1 MAENIISNPFAECTA
16 RDMTYDEVQQYWC
29 SPFRL
34 YRLSEGELL
43 TCKTPIVLEGVRG
56 TGKTMILKYLSYFT
70 QKKSCNNM
78 SIEDKLE
85 YFKAKSIGIYFR
97 YKIDFCRLF
106 IRLDCTTQDKERIFN
121 YYYEL
126 FIIRQIL
133 EIIEDFYRDSDIAEV
148 EDILCTF
155 FRVKHMSMGDI
166 RQHVNKMLRNMD
178 QIINSSIY
186 DENWRDKIMPMVNST
201 GMIVDLIHTINNS
214 IPGWK
219 DILFVILLDEYE
231 NLGIFQTIVN
241 TLIKQADDTVNLTY
255 RLGMRPA
262 GMDNNNK
269 TNVAGEHLQVDR
281 DFLLRRLEYENHNE
295 YRKFAINI
303 SKKRLQSVD
312 IFRENNLCDISVI
325 LGEKESF
332 DTEATSIVKGTKHF
346 KVLKTYFPD
355 ETRMQEVINALSCD
369 EKLMEMYNILRV
381 MRGSD
386 YKEISILCKKYR
398 ELRDARKL
406 ATLKEINTDEAR
418 KLKKY
423 QLDYSSKYRVTL
435 LYILLTIY
443 GERKQYYSFNTF
455 LRLSSGSINDFISL
469 CRNTFKHMNNDMLTD
484 LKKGKSISTR
494 IQTFAAIDTAED
506 QRRKMSMSNNYGN
519 EIYAFIDNM
528 GSIFEAYHRDLE
540 AKYPETN
547 QFSFGDENEI
557 RNDSKLNAY
566 LVELINSG
574 SVIRKP
580 IRQLKSLGNT
590 TRGYL
595 YLLNRIFAPIY
606 QYSYRTRGGFN
617 PIISK
622 DDFDKMLHQS
632 IDPLKYIS
640 GNKIE
645 LQQFGLFDS
654 LKEDEYDPTDI

>member
-56 TGKTMILKYLSYFT
+56 TGKTMILKYLAYFT
-70 QKKSCNNM
+70 QKKSCNDM
-78 SIEDKLE
+78 SIEDKLA
-85 YFKAKSIGIYFR
+85 YFKTKSIGIYFR

-106 IRLDCTTQDKERIFN
+106 NRLDCTIQDKERIFN

-133 EIIEDFYRDSDIAEV
+133 EMIEDFYYDSDVKTV
-148 EDILCTF
+148 EDVLCTF
-155 FRVKHMSMGDI
+155 FRIEHMSMSSI
-166 RQHVNKMLRNMD
+166 RQHVNRMLRNMD

-186 DENWRDKIMPMVNST
+186 DENWMDKIMPLVGSA

-214 IPGWK
+214 VPGWN

-231 NLGIFQTIVN
+231 NLGMFQTMVN
-241 TLIKQADDTVNLTY
+241 TLIKQVDDTVNLTY

-262 GMDNNNK
+262 GMDNNSE
-269 TNVAGEHLQVDR
+269 TNVSGEHLQVDR
-281 DFLLRRLEYENHNE
+281 DFLLRRLEYKNHNE
-295 YRKFAINI
+295 YKKFAINI
-303 SKKRLQSVD
+303 SQKRLRSIEV
-312 IFRENNLCDISVI
+312 FRENNLCDISVI
-325 LGEKESF
+325 LGEKENF
-332 DTEATSIVKGTKHF
+332 DAEATSIVKGTKHF

-355 ETRMQEVINALSCD
+355 ENRMQEVINALSCD

-398 ELRDARKL
+398 ELRDSRKL
-406 ATLKEINTDEAR
+406 STLEEINTYEAG

-423 QLDYSSKYRVTL
+423 QLDYSNKYRVTL
-435 LYILLTIY
+435 LYMLLTIY

-469 CRNTFKHMNNDMLTD
+469 CRNTFKHMNSDILTD
-484 LKKGKSISTR
+484 LKKGQPISTR

-519 EIYAFIDNM
+519 EIYTFIDNM
-528 GSIFEAYHRDLE
+528 GSIFEMYHRDLK

-547 QFSFGDENEI
+547 QFSFADENEI
-557 RNDSKLNAY
+557 RNDKELNAY

-580 IRQLKSLGNT
+580 IRQLKSVGNSG
-590 TRGYL
+590 RGYL

-622 DDFDKMLHQS
+622 DDFDEMLHKS
-632 IDPLKYIS
+632 IDPKKHIK
-640 GNKIE
+640 GHEIG
-645 LQQFGLFDS
+645 LQQLGLFDS
-654 LKEDEYDPTDI
+654 PEEDEDDPTDI